1 MMLSTIPAPQL
12 VLPMG
17 CTGNVSSWG
26 CIQVALHALLGLPG
40 HSRAGLGQAAV
51 QGQPH
56 LCAHTVIMLF
66 TLIFL
71 ALFTKEKAK
80 FIHTGKCNQQQT
92 LKMTKPSLVST
103 SIMDFPTNTPKDGI
117 F

>member
-12 VLPMG
+12 G
-17 CTGNVSSWG
+17 AQCCAGSGSSWS
-26 CIQVALHALLGLPG
+26 CIQVALHMLLGLPG
-40 HSRAGLGQAAV
+40 HSRTGLGQAAV

-56 LCAHTVIMLF
+56 LCAQTVTMLF
-66 TLIFL
+66 TLISL

-80 FIHTGKCNQQQT
+80 FKHTGECDQQQT
-92 LKMTKPSLVST
+92 LQVTKPSLVST
-103 SIMDFPTNTPKDGI
+103 NIMDFPTNSPKHGI